1 MELGEAGE
9 GEVSSWDLELLD
21 SENTGLRRSG
31 AGNEDR
37 LGDCDDVDEAG
48 PIAAVAVAVDSAI
61 EVVAVES

>member
-1 MELGEAGE
+1 M
-9 GEVSSWDLELLD
+9 
-21 SENTGLRRSG
+21 RRSG
-31 AGNEDR
+31 TGNEDR